1 MMWYPKTIRHLC
13 HQVWPTPEIT
23 HVDEQRGRD
32 IQNFHQY
39 TQFHIYRNISIF
51 MDIDASNLFFF
62 LIFLLENI

>member
-1 MMWYPKTIRHLC
+1 
-13 HQVWPTPEIT
+13 VWPTPEIT